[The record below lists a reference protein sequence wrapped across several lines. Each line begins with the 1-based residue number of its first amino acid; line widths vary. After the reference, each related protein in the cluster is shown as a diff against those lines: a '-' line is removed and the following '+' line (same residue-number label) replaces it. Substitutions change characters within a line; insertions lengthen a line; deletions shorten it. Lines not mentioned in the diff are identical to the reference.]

1 MKRIVE
7 FPINI
12 GEKIIY
18 VSSDAYPFEPS
29 MKELYVVMFGYN
41 QYHDEFC
48 MIVNEDPKAQYGGEV
63 YLDEFGVDAFL
74 LDEEDIAKEV
84 LNEKVQKWRKKNKLK
99 N

>member
-1 MKRIVE
+1 
-7 FPINI
+7 
-12 GEKIIY
+12 
-18 VSSDAYPFEPS
+18 
-29 MKELYVVMFGYN
+29 MFGYN

-74 LDEEDIAKEV
+74 LDEEDKAREV
-84 LNEKVQKWRKKNKLK
+84 LNERVELWKKKNTLK

>member
-7 FPINI
+7 FPVNV

-29 MKELYVVMFGYN
+29 MKELYVVMFGFN
-41 QYHDEFC
+41 QYHDEFF
-48 MIVNEDPKAQYGGEV
+48 MVVNEDPKSQYGAEV

-74 LDEEDIAKEV
+74 LDEEDKAREV
-84 LNEKVQKWRKKNKLK
+84 LSERIQKWKKKNTLK

>member
-7 FPINI
+7 FPVNI

-41 QYHDEFC
+41 QYYDEFC

-74 LDEEDIAKEV
+74 LDEEDKAREV
-84 LNEKVQKWRKKNKLK
+84 LNERVELWKKKNTLK

>member
-7 FPINI
+7 FPVNV

-29 MKELYVVMFGYN
+29 MKEFYVVMFGYN
-41 QYHDEFC
+41 QYHDEFF
-48 MIVNEDPKAQYGGEV
+48 MLVNEDPKSRYGAEI
-63 YLDEFGVDAFL
+63 YLDEFGLDAFL
-74 LDEEDIAKEV
+74 LDEEDKAREV
-84 LNEKVQKWRKKNKLK
+84 LNERVELWKKKN

>member
-7 FPINI
+7 FPVNI

-29 MKELYVVMFGYN
+29 MKQLYVVMFGYN

-48 MIVNEDPKAQYGGEV
+48 MIVNEDPKAQYGSEI
-63 YLDEFGVDAFL
+63 YLDEFSIDAFL
-74 LDEEDIAKEV
+74 LDEEDKAREV
-84 LNEKVQKWRKKNKLK
+84 LGERVNAWKKKNILK

>member
-1 MKRIVE
+1 MKKVVE
-7 FPINI
+7 FPVSV
-12 GEKIIY
+12 GDKVIY

-41 QYHDEFC
+41 QYHDEFF
-48 MIVNEDPKAQYGGEV
+48 MVVNEDPKSQYGAEV

-74 LDEEDIAKEV
+74 LDEEDKAREV
-84 LNEKVQKWRKKNKLK
+84 LSERIQKWKKKNTLK

>member
-7 FPINI
+7 FPVNI

-18 VSSDAYPFEPS
+18 VSSDAYPFEPN
-29 MKELYVVMFGYN
+29 MKKLYVVMFGYN

-74 LDEEDIAKEV
+74 LDEEDKAREV
-84 LNEKVQKWRKKNKLK
+84 LNERVELWKKKNILK